1 MRLTAFVF
9 MSVLLMT
16 GIAFPQ
22 EWDVYVSKED
32 GFKVDFP
39 GQPQITD
46 TSWMSEYGYILP
58 GRVHSAAMGGG
69 RYSMTVV
76 DYTGVERLGME
87 RSERCPIGAET
98 CLGQPQ
104 GQLLPVIGP
113 GYAIQDIRG
122 AIAYAALKFF
132 QREGARV
139 TAFTWNFQDLVEGY
153 EVNLT
158 NADGSRTMGFLAM
171 HENKLYIL
179 DGTVPKGY
187 PEPGLFYQSLQFV
200 DKNGYGIRYQ
210 AVYSNEF
217 HGLRIY
223 PPPPLVTNL
232 PAGFGYGPPPPAAG
246 GR

>member
-1 MRLTAFVF
+1 MRMTASVFVLVLSLTGLA
-9 MSVLLMT
+9 L
-16 GIAFPQ
+16 AQ
-22 EWDVYVSKED
+22 EWEVYVSKED
-32 GFKVDFP
+32 RFKVDFP

-46 TSWMSEYGYILP
+46 TSWMSENGYILP
-58 GRVHSAAMGGG
+58 ARVYSAAMGGG

-76 DYTGVERLGME
+76 DYSVVERLGME
-87 RSERCPIGAET
+87 RSERCPVGAET

-104 GQLLPVIGP
+104 GQLRAVIGP

-132 QREGARV
+132 QREGAKI
-139 TAFTWNFQDLVEGY
+139 TTFTWNFQDLVEGY

-158 NADGSRTMGFLAM
+158 NADGSRTMAFITM
-171 HENKLYIL
+171 HENRLYIL

-200 DKNGYGIRYQ
+200 DQNGYGIRYQ

-223 PPPPLVTNL
+223 PPPPLLTNL
-232 PAGFGYGPPPPAAG
+232 PAEFGYGPPAPAAG
-246 GR
+246 R